1 MAKLNKLIT
10 YAYLTEE
17 TDLPSNIP
25 NEDFEHKIYEAQ
37 EMLRADIGD
46 EFYQDFLTNFKN
58 NTLST
63 AYKSVFPYIK
73 QFVAWQTYEF
83 WIAKANFNPTRS
95 GMRVHTEENSVV
107 ASDIQMAT
115 LIKQAKLK
123 SEYYKNLLI
132 GYLKNHNADYPLFQK
147 CCTQPKGGFQVSVV
161 RNKHGRSD
169 IYGTRGGCYKCC
181 E

>member
-1 MAKLNKLIT
+1 MAKLDKLIT

-17 TDLPSNIP
+17 TDLPVSIGN
-25 NEDFEHKIYEAQ
+25 DQFEHKIYEAQ

-63 AYKSVFPYIK
+63 AYNSAFPYIK
-73 QFVAWQTYEF
+73 QFIAWQTYEF

-95 GMRVHTEENSVV
+95 GIRVHTEENSTV
-107 ASDIQMAT
+107 ATDIQMAT

-132 GYLKNHNADYPLFQK
+132 GYLKNHSADYPLFTK
-147 CCTQPKGGFQVSVV
+147 CCTKPTGGFQVSVV
-161 RNKHGRSD
+161 RNRNSRSD
-169 IYGTRGGCYKCC
+169 IYGNHRGTYKCC